1 MSKKLNIILILLT
14 VPFIFAFDST
24 ENEEIIPDDGEPKAT
39 DFIFEIPD
47 VVKDYIRDDGTKVRL
62 DAYRTQKNTE

>member
-24 ENEEIIPDDGEPKAT
+24 ENEEKIPDYGEPKAT